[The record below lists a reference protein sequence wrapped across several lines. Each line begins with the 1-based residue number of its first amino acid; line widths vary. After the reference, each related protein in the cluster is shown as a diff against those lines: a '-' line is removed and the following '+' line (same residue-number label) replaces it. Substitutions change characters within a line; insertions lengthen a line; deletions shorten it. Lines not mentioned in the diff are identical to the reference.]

1 MEPKLPNEKEKTLG
15 RRLLDEAIDLCKI
28 FLVCYVVVFLITT
41 FLFKP
46 VRVQGESMYPTLLDE
61 EIGVMN
67 VFGVKF
73 ASVERFDVVVV
84 YNEDKK
90 EDWVKRVI
98 GLPGDTLYS
107 QDDILYINGEVQS
120 QDFLDADYVKKMT
133 QDGELNFTDDFGPIT
148 LGDDEY
154 FLMGDNRP
162 RSFDS
167 RKTGPFTKDEL
178 RGKDVFILYPFDKMK
193 LVSK

>member
-1 MEPKLPNEKEKTLG
+1 MEPKLSNEQGKTLG
-15 RRLLDEAIDLCKI
+15 KRILDEVIDLCKI
-28 FLVCYVVVFLITT
+28 FIICYVVVFLITT

-73 ASVERFDVVVV
+73 SSVERFDVVVV
-84 YNEDKK
+84 YNEEKD

-98 GLPGDTLYS
+98 GLPGDTVYS
-107 QDDILYINGEVQS
+107 KDDILYINGEAQA
-120 QDFLDADYVKKMT
+120 QEFLDKDYVKQMT
-133 QDGELNFTDDFGPIT
+133 NNGTINFTDDFGPIT
-148 LGDDEY
+148 LNDEEY

-162 RSFDS
+162 RSYDS
-167 RKTGPFTKDEL
+167 RKIGPFTKEEL
-178 RGKDVFILYPFDKMK
+178 RGKSILVLYPFDKMK